1 MRIGVDLDGV
11 IFDSERLYRVCSELF
26 EVIDLKKNTIRDNRE
41 TKFLRRYEWT
51 QEEFDQFVKKYHLYV
66 VNNANFVP
74 GAKEVLKMLK
84 EEGHELIIISAR
96 GHEKQE
102 LIEITEDIFE
112 HNNMNIFNK
121 YYWGVE
127 DKAKICKYEN
137 IDLMIDD
144 YIENCKA
151 IANEQIKTIY
161 LQDAPSFIVE
171 DSEYIKT
178 LYNWGEIYRYIT
190 DLQAS
195 K

>member
-1 MRIGVDLDGV
+1 MKIGVDLDGV
-11 IFDSERLYRVCSELF
+11 IFDSEKLYRVCSELYD
-26 EVIDLKKNTIRDNRE
+26 VIDLKKNTIVNSRELRFQKRYAWSEEE
-41 TKFLRRYEWT
+41 TKGFI
-51 QEEFDQFVKKYHLYV
+51 DKYHLYI
-66 VNNANFVP
+66 VNNANFMP

-84 EEGHELIIISAR
+84 NEGHELIIITAR
-96 GHEKQE
+96 GSQKQE

-112 HNNMNIFNK
+112 CNDLEIFNK
-121 YYWGVE
+121 CYWGVE

-161 LQDAPSFIVE
+161 FQDAPSFIVE

-178 LYNWGEIYRYIT
+178 LYNWGGIYRYIRGACAT
-190 DLQAS
+190 